1 MSLFKQIPILIG
13 CFTLC
18 CLASIS
24 TDQLSIGGAYLGV
37 YNDFSKKQAQFDYAT
52 NLNIEF
58 EIAEN
63 LSGLVEFQSSPGNGS
78 IGFEGP
84 STVVTDL
91 SLFYN
96 LYLNNHLTKI
106 TFGSFDTAFGYETQF
121 LSNNADTFNNLYVI
135 NSLTYAAL
143 AGQMGTLNT
152 LGIQAENKYKYV
164 DITTSIS
171 NGTSETAY
179 NENKTF
185 EHLVQLSTHSLID
198 GLRITGT
205 YFKSDDSH
213 DAQDSFQTNLTA
225 LLYEVNYL
233 ILNTINLK
241 WKKAEFTFDDQN
253 SSTNDQVFS
262 YEIELSYD
270 KDPFFIGCRASFW
283 QPQGNTISEDTP
295 TPGLLDS
302 ISGRIDRIQLA
313 GGIYFNANTMYKT
326 EFTHEVYK
334 SQTGTNI
341 SKNTGIITG
350 FNIQF

>member
-1 MSLFKQIPILIG
+1 MSIFKQIPILIG

-18 CLASIS
+18 CFASIS

-37 YNDFSKKQAQFDYAT
+37 FNDFNKKQAQFDYAT
-52 NLNIEF
+52 NINIEF
-58 EIAEN
+58 DIAEN

-78 IGFEGP
+78 LGFEGP
-84 STVVTDL
+84 SAVVTDI

-106 TFGSFDTAFGYETQF
+106 TFGSFDAAFGYETQF
-121 LSNNADTFNNLYVI
+121 LSNNADTFNNLYII

-143 AGQMGTLNT
+143 AGQVGTLNT

-164 DITTSIS
+164 DLTTSIS

-185 EHLVQLSTHSLID
+185 EHLVQFSTHSLID

-213 DAQDSFQTNLTA
+213 DARDSFQTNLTA
-225 LLYEVNYL
+225 ILYEVNYL
-233 ILNTINLK
+233 MLNTFNLK
-241 WKKAEFTFDDQN
+241 LKKADFIFDDQN
-253 SSTNDQVFS
+253 SLTSDRVFS

-270 KDPFFIGCRASFW
+270 KDPFFIGCRASLW
-283 QPQGNTISEDTP
+283 RPQGSVSSSDIPN
-295 TPGLLDS
+295 PGLLNT
-302 ISGRIDRIQLA
+302 ISGRIDRIQLT
-313 GGIYFNANTMYKT
+313 GGIYLKENIVYKS
-326 EFTHEVYK
+326 EVIHEVYD
-334 SQTGTNI
+334 TIAGVNI
-341 SKNTGIITG
+341 TKNTGVITG